1 MHYKMQLNSARVN
14 RCGAV
19 KRDKL
24 KDMMCLPMR
33 DFMPMSLS
41 FSVEQEQHP
50 PVTENPLSLCFKL

>member
-50 PVTENPLSLCFKL
+50 L